1 MNNTNIILQGIT
13 AQELSK
19 LIADEVKKHLPK
31 PANTETEPK
40 EKLLSVKETA
50 EFLGLST
57 ATIYSNV
64 SRGTLPHMK
73 RGNRLYFSSLELMEY
88 IKDGRQKTN
97 AEIEADADVYLSNKK
112 RAE

>member
-1 MNNTNIILQGIT
+1 MNNIILQGIT
-13 AQELSK
+13 AKELSK
-19 LIADEVKKHLPK
+19 LIADEVRKHLPTQT
-31 PANTETEPK
+31 PTEAEPK

-88 IKDGRQKTN
+88 IKEGRQKTN
-97 AEIEADADVYLSNKK
+97 ADIEAEADLHLSTLKNK
-112 RAE
+112 RL

>member
-1 MNNTNIILQGIT
+1 MSNNIILQGIT

-19 LIADEVKKHLPK
+19 LIANEVKKHLPTLTT
-31 PANTETEPK
+31 TEAEPK

-50 EFLGLST
+50 EFLGLSP

-97 AEIEADADVYLSNKK
+97 AEIEADAEEYLSNKK